1 MKCLHRCFEV
11 ITIEKNN
18 KIICPHCGYKMPIF
32 KGQNTKS
39 EGLFVKCKNPKCKR
53 IFEIKIECQELI

>member
-1 MKCLHRCFEV
+1 V

-32 KGQNTKS
+32 KGQNAKS